1 MPNGQLNGV
10 ANLNVGLH
18 ARGAVG
24 HLNLNSA
31 QFCGRCEAR
40 LLGERTLP
48 ATIMRLSK
56 CLRAVEVDVSDD
68 GQHGNVRLPIKH
80 ISLFAVLKHHVAHC
94 SFCNLLTVWVVFA
107 KGSRIKN
114 PSLNGC
120 SIVLLALKARYRAL
134 LDLIKPSLWKD
145 RTLSHFCTER
155 KKILGVLAQ
164 TACTYSESGSTQTS
178 SNKIN
183 LFVERFLA
191 EVLGSFRD
199 KIAENS

>member
-1 MPNGQLNGV
+1 M
-10 ANLNVGLH
+10 
-18 ARGAVG
+18 
-24 HLNLNSA
+24 NLNSA

-68 GQHGNVRLPIKH
+68 GQHGNVRLPVEH
-80 ISLFAVLKHHVAHC
+80 VGLFAVLERHVGHGR
-94 SFCNLLTVWVVFA
+94 LGGKLTVWVVFA

-164 TACTYSESGSTQTS
+164 TACTYSVSGRTQTS
-178 SNKIN
+178 SDKIN
-183 LFVERFLA
+183 LFVEGLFG
-191 EVLGSFRD
+191 VGLGAF
-199 KIAENS
+199 IE